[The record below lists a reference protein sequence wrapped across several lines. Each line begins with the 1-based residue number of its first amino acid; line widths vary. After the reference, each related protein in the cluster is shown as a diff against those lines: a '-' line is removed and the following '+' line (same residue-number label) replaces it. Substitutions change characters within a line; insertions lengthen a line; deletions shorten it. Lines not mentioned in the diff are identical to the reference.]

1 MTLGARLTALRK
13 YRGMSQDALAEALG
27 ISRQSIS
34 KWETDASIP
43 DLDKLVRLSD
53 LFEVTL
59 DELVRGKAPDVPRRE
74 QKLQWRP
81 GWEKLCALYR
91 EKAYLAGWLLLF
103 WGGKRGWAFLRSL
116 LRLREQLAK
125 DFDLWAYVRTGLL
138 PTVLPCIVV
147 LFGCG
152 AWLLGRGR
160 RRTGSFRAYHLGWAA
175 VLAALVGIRGE
186 SFLSRGILEEVLL
199 GTWLTLRYGQ
209 WWDLPGILLD
219 AFLTSRTLVLATG
232 VAVLVLGKK
241 RAAGTA
247 LGG

>member
-1 MTLGARLTALRK
+1 MTLGQNIIRLRTARG
-13 YRGMSQDALAEALG
+13 YSQAALAEALG

-116 LRLREQLAK
+116 LRLREQATK

-138 PTVLPCIVV
+138 PTVLPCIVI

-152 AWLLGRGR
+152 VWLLIRGR
-160 RRTGSFRAYHLGWAA
+160 RRAGSFRAYHLGWAA
-175 VLAALVGIRGE
+175 VLAALVGVR
-186 SFLSRGILEEVLL
+186 SKTFLNQGILEEVLL
-199 GTWLTLRYGQ
+199 GAWLTLRYGQ

-219 AFLTSRTLVLATG
+219 ALLTSRTLVLAAG
-232 VAVLVLGKK
+232 IAVLVLGKK